1 MKISINI
8 SRKKPALVEKM
19 EYKFDPSFGEPVIL
33 ILLIIIPATI
43 LLYFWYLKK
52 KKQSAIKFSS
62 IAVLKTAKKGTWFR
76 QHLPFIILLLAVSLI
91 IIGLADPMLPL
102 KTLQEG
108 VNVVLIIDDS
118 GSMTAND
125 YQPTRLEAAKKS
137 AEILINTLEEKDNV
151 GIVLFESGATT
162 AAYLTP
168 FKDNAI
174 KKLHGIQQRQGRTAI
189 GDGLTMGIDMAVS
202 IPNKKKV
209 AILLSDGV
217 NNAGVVTPD
226 EAIAFAKENKIQV
239 YSVGMGSEAPVV
251 LGYDFF
257 GNPQYAELDEKTLM
271 KIADETG
278 GKYYKSV
285 NDKTLAEVYEN
296 IGKDIEREWEKKS
309 IKDYFFALALVM
321 LLINVYIIYGKWGI
335 VV

>member
-1 MKISINI
+1 
-8 SRKKPALVEKM
+8 
-19 EYKFDPSFGEPVIL
+19 
-33 ILLIIIPATI
+33 
-43 LLYFWYLKK
+43 
-52 KKQSAIKFSS
+52 
-62 IAVLKTAKKGTWFR
+62 
-76 QHLPFIILLLAVSLI
+76 
-91 IIGLADPMLPL
+91 MLPL

-168 FKDNAI
+168 FKDKAI

-189 GDGLTMGIDMAVS
+189 GDGLTMGIDMAIS

-239 YSVGMGSEAPVV
+239 YSVGMGSVEPVV

-321 LLINVYIIYGKWGI
+321 LLINIYIIYGKWRI

>member
-1 MKISINI
+1 MD
-8 SRKKPALVEKM
+8 
-19 EYKFDPSFGEPVIL
+19 YKLELSFGEPGIL
-33 ILLIIIPATI
+33 ILLAIIPITI
-43 LLYFWYLKK
+43 ALYIFYMRAKK
-52 KKQSAIKFSS
+52 RSAIKFSS
-62 IAVLKTAKKGTWFR
+62 LSVFKSSGKKNKLR
-76 QHLPFIILLLAVSLI
+76 QHLPFIIVMAAIALI
-91 IIGLADPMLPL
+91 ITGLADPKLPL

-118 GSMTAND
+118 GSMAAND
-125 YQPTRLEAAKKS
+125 YNPTRLEAAKRS
-137 AEILINTLEEKDNV
+137 AEILIKNLEDKDNI

-168 FKDNAI
+168 FKENAV
-174 KKLHGIQQRQGRTAI
+174 KKLNGITQRQGRTAI
-189 GDGLTMGIDMAVS
+189 GDGLTMGIDMAIS

-209 AILLSDGV
+209 VILLSDGV

-226 EAIAFAKENKIQV
+226 EAVAFAKENKIQV
-239 YSVGMGSEAPVV
+239 YAVGLGSEKPVV

-271 KIADETG
+271 KIAGETG

-285 NDKTLAEVYEN
+285 DENTLDEIYKN
-296 IGKDIEREWEKKS
+296 ISEDIEREWEKKS
-309 IKDYFFALALVM
+309 IKDYFFAAALFM
-321 LLINVYIIYGKWGI
+321 LLANIYIIYGKWRI

>member
-1 MKISINI
+1 
-8 SRKKPALVEKM
+8 M

-33 ILLIIIPATI
+33 ILLLIIPATV
-43 LLYFWYLKK
+43 LLYSWYLKK

-62 IAVLKTAKKGTWFR
+62 IAVLKTAKKGTKIR
-76 QHLPFIILLLAVSLI
+76 QHLPFIILMLAVSLI

-168 FKDNAI
+168 FKDKAI

-189 GDGLTMGIDMAVS
+189 GDGLTMGIDMAIS

-239 YSVGMGSEAPVV
+239 YSVGMGSVEPVV

-321 LLINVYIIYGKWGI
+321 LLINIYIIYGKWRI